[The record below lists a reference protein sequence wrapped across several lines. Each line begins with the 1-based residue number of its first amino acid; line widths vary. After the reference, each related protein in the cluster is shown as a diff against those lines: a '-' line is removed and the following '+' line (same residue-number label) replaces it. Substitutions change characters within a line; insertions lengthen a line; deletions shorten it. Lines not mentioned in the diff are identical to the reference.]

1 SRRRVYR
8 LLCVK
13 LRPHPAAPLFPSTT
27 LFRSTEERLLK
38 VGKAGTAEHVERIVR
53 GWRRVDEIAEA
64 RDTARRHKSRALHI
78 YKDED
83 GMVVI
88 RGRLGREVGAVVMK
102 ALEAARETLYQS
114 ARDVSAETSVL
125 EVMPTIAQQQADAIA
140 LVEETALHRGIDPGH
155 AGDRY
160 QVVIHV
166 DAPVLAG
173 SDAPGQSVLEDDT
186 HVSAETSRRLACDAS
201 RVAMRHDAQGHLVE
215 IGRG

>member
-83 GMVVI
+83 G
-88 RGRLGREVGAVVMK
+88 RSEEHTSEL
-102 ALEAARETLYQS
+102 QS
-114 ARDVSAETSVL
+114 PD
-125 EVMPTIAQQQADAIA
+125 
-140 LVEETALHRGIDPGH
+140 
-155 AGDRY
+155 
-160 QVVIHV
+160 
-166 DAPVLAG
+166 
-173 SDAPGQSVLEDDT
+173 
-186 HVSAETSRRLACDAS
+186 
-201 RVAMRHDAQGHLVE
+201 HLVCRLLLE
-215 IGRG
+215 KKKMRKRC